1 MQLYPSHRPFQSH
14 PIYRHSTTMQ
24 WCCGYYWLPQ
34 GLELHHY
41 RSYVRTHF
49 AVLQFKI
56 LLRMI
61 TNMIHMISHTPSSY
75 NIIKI
80 VRNRLE
86 QGPLTCPEHWT
97 VVSQNLEHLTLFFSK
112 PGTPDSAD
120 LFLHESYFLKLR
132 QCTLTLK
139 LAGKISQMKQSILN
153 TFIST
158 CIVPLCLYNQEKHF
172 LKQITLKTL
181 ATAWQNHQKSHDKF
195 LNDCF
200 IWSVYMSTFSLRG
213 PQNTC
218 HVLQCAVIQGGSS
231 LSLQL
236 IREREVVSGMR
247 VRRVFRDTQHTKL
260 LWWTT

>member
-139 LAGKISQMKQSILN
+139 LAGQNLPN
-153 TFIST
+153 EAVDF
-158 CIVPLCLYNQEKHF
+158 KHF
-172 LKQITLKTL
+172 YLHLHCTT
-181 ATAWQNHQKSHDKF
+181 
-195 LNDCF
+195 
-200 IWSVYMSTFSLRG
+200 V
-213 PQNTC
+213 
-218 HVLQCAVIQGGSS
+218 
-231 LSLQL
+231 SLQSGETL
-236 IREREVVSGMR
+236 LETDNFENWRQHGKITKRVMTSFWTIVSFDLYIWAHFLWEVLKIRVMYCNALSYREGALSACNWSERGR
-247 VRRVFRDTQHTKL
+247 
-260 LWWTT
+260 

>member
-80 VRNRLE
+80 VSNRLE

-139 LAGKISQMKQSILN
+139 LAGQNLPN
-153 TFIST
+153 EAVDF
-158 CIVPLCLYNQEKHF
+158 KHF
-172 LKQITLKTL
+172 YLHLHCTT
-181 ATAWQNHQKSHDKF
+181 
-195 LNDCF
+195 
-200 IWSVYMSTFSLRG
+200 V
-213 PQNTC
+213 
-218 HVLQCAVIQGGSS
+218 
-231 LSLQL
+231 SLQSGETL
-236 IREREVVSGMR
+236 LETDNFENIGDSMAKSPKESWQVFERLFHMICIYEHIFSERSSKYVSCIAMR
-247 VRRVFRDTQHTKL
+247 CHTAVSYTHLTLPTKA
-260 LWWTT
+260 